1 METRIYNPELHE
13 QKLMSAWYAI
23 IHRGEMSGT
32 PIGFTS
38 RQDFCDWANDPE
50 DANSLA
56 YAINERFHG
65 DNLMAQELQLTKIN
79 RGQPYGRSNCRWLT
93 RSEIRER
100 EPRTIKF
107 VYREMELTIGDFC
120 EMFDIKKTTARSF
133 VYRKGVDNLTDEMI
147 DAFIANQRLNAK
159 YSKTKT
165 TQPKT
170 NNGGMNYES
179 QLGMD

>member
-1 METRIYNPELHE
+1 METKIYNPELHE

-23 IHRGEMSGT
+23 IHRGDMSGT

-38 RQDFCDWANDPE
+38 RQDFFDWANDPE

-65 DNLMAQELQLTKIN
+65 DNFMAQELQLTKIN

-120 EMFDIKKTTARSF
+120 EMFDIKKTTMRSF

-159 YSKTKT
+159 YKHERKNKNRGATSCTLL
-165 TQPKT
+165 P
-170 NNGGMNYES
+170 
-179 QLGMD
+179 